1 MISEVSTFSFPSLF
15 SNHKV
20 QHMYLSIFNLSTVS
34 VINHAP
40 CQLGRCVAATVQ
52 LLRFLVWSQWRTFKK
67 KKSPPFFFSGKQ
79 MYEFSDQF
87 ITVCSCNLLGVGDI
101 LQFFFVNPGSFVYSF
116 IICTLCLRAQIL
128 ASRNTNYCSSRA
140 NRFSRPK
147 VKCKELKLLVFTQQT
162 FLANSKKYYFEG
174 KTNRQKD
181 FQRFRFHSNKIEKY
195 FYHFLSV

>member
-1 MISEVSTFSFPSLF
+1 
-15 SNHKV
+15 
-20 QHMYLSIFNLSTVS
+20 
-34 VINHAP
+34 
-40 CQLGRCVAATVQ
+40 
-52 LLRFLVWSQWRTFKK
+52 
-67 KKSPPFFFSGKQ
+67 